1 MLWGRTIGEWAVGIA
16 VYTLITAVVL
26 SLLVLDFVIVRYDV
40 MALLIQA
47 LSGSEIVGSVSRLL
61 FVLGQIWVIIL
72 SIRIPPSFWEKRLAV
87 LPFQAD
93 PDNSALALCIGLA
106 SGAFLLVIVA
116 LWMPEDLPGVPE
128 FWNAQVCMDSI
139 FGVGLPWSKPVI
151 FTVSSKGYTII
162 RRNGMLKLNE
172 QADEFLGHCP
182 TWVSIRNDHHRG
194 LLLIE
199 RYHPGMQDIV
209 NRLDREAGIRHPAD
223 KETEIERGGN
233 TKSWHAGCHATP
245 ADGSHGRNRSE
256 PGPRPTRCSNRCA
269 TAGLNHSRS
278 IRPRSA
284 GG

>member
-1 MLWGRTIGEWAVGIA
+1 MRKGIDPPHIVALTIVVCAAIAPAFMLWGRTIGEWAVGIA

-139 FGVGLPWSKPVI
+139 FRGRSSMVQAGHIHRVFERLHDHTSEWDAEAERAGRRVLGPLPNMGFDSQRPSSGTAPDR
-151 FTVSSKGYTII
+151 TVPPGH
-162 RRNGMLKLNE
+162 
-172 QADEFLGHCP
+172 AGHCQQ
-182 TWVSIRNDHHRG
+182 VGSRG
-194 LLLIE
+194 
-199 RYHPGMQDIV
+199 RY
-209 NRLDREAGIRHPAD
+209 PAS
-223 KETEIERGGN
+223 GG
-233 TKSWHAGCHATP
+233 
-245 ADGSHGRNRSE
+245 
-256 PGPRPTRCSNRCA
+256 
-269 TAGLNHSRS
+269 
-278 IRPRSA
+278 
-284 GG
+284 

>member
-1 MLWGRTIGEWAVGIA
+1 MMRKGIDPPHIVALTIVVCAAIAPAFMLWGRTIGEWAVGIA

-116 LWMPEDLPGVPE
+116 LWMPEDFPGVPE

-172 QADEFLGHCP
+172 QADEFLDYCP

-223 KETEIERGGN
+223 KETEN
-233 TKSWHAGCHATP
+233 
-245 ADGSHGRNRSE
+245 
-256 PGPRPTRCSNRCA
+256 
-269 TAGLNHSRS
+269 
-278 IRPRSA
+278 
-284 GG
+284 

>member
-1 MLWGRTIGEWAVGIA
+1 MRKGIDPPHIVALTIVVCAAIAPAFMLWGRTIGEWAVGIA

-61 FVLGQIWVIIL
+61 FVLGQIWIIIL

-172 QADEFLGHCP
+172 QADEFLGYCP

-223 KETEIERGGN
+223 KETEN
-233 TKSWHAGCHATP
+233 
-245 ADGSHGRNRSE
+245 
-256 PGPRPTRCSNRCA
+256 
-269 TAGLNHSRS
+269 
-278 IRPRSA
+278 
-284 GG
+284 

>member
-1 MLWGRTIGEWAVGIA
+1 MRKGIDPPHIVALTIVVCAAIAPAFMLWGRTIGEWAVGIA

-61 FVLGQIWVIIL
+61 FVVGQIWVIIL

-93 PDNSALALCIGLA
+93 PDNSALALCIGLF

-172 QADEFLGHCP
+172 QADEFLDYCP

-223 KETEIERGGN
+223 KETE
-233 TKSWHAGCHATP
+233 K
-245 ADGSHGRNRSE
+245 
-256 PGPRPTRCSNRCA
+256 
-269 TAGLNHSRS
+269 
-278 IRPRSA
+278 
-284 GG
+284 

>member
-1 MLWGRTIGEWAVGIA
+1 MRKGIDPPHIVALTIVVCAAIAPAFMLWGRTIGEWAVGIA

-139 FGVGLPWSKPVI
+139 FGVGLP
-151 FTVSSKGYTII
+151 
-162 RRNGMLKLNE
+162 
-172 QADEFLGHCP
+172 
-182 TWVSIRNDHHRG
+182 
-194 LLLIE
+194 
-199 RYHPGMQDIV
+199 
-209 NRLDREAGIRHPAD
+209 
-223 KETEIERGGN
+223 
-233 TKSWHAGCHATP
+233 
-245 ADGSHGRNRSE
+245 
-256 PGPRPTRCSNRCA
+256 
-269 TAGLNHSRS
+269 
-278 IRPRSA
+278 
-284 GG
+284 

>member
-1 MLWGRTIGEWAVGIA
+1 MRKGIDPPHIVALTIVVCAAIAPAFMLWGRTIGEWAVGIA

-116 LWMPEDLPGVPE
+116 LWMPEDLPGSRNSGMRRFV
-128 FWNAQVCMDSI
+128 W
-139 FGVGLPWSKPVI
+139 
-151 FTVSSKGYTII
+151 I
-162 RRNGMLKLNE
+162 R
-172 QADEFLGHCP
+172 F
-182 TWVSIRNDHHRG
+182 S
-194 LLLIE
+194 
-199 RYHPGMQDIV
+199 
-209 NRLDREAGIRHPAD
+209 
-223 KETEIERGGN
+223 
-233 TKSWHAGCHATP
+233 
-245 ADGSHGRNRSE
+245 GSVFH
-256 PGPRPTRCSNRCA
+256 GPRRSYSPCLRKATRSYVGMGC
-269 TAGLNHSRS
+269 
-278 IRPRSA
+278 
-284 GG
+284 

>member
-1 MLWGRTIGEWAVGIA
+1 MMRKGIDPPHIVALTIVVCAAIAPAFMLWGRTIGEWAVGIA

-93 PDNSALALCIGLA
+93 PDNSALALCIGLF

-139 FGVGLPWSKPVI
+139 FGGRSSMVQAGHIHRVFERLHDHTSEWDAEAERAGRRVLGLLPNMGFDSQRPSSGTAPDR
-151 FTVSSKGYTII
+151 TVPPGH
-162 RRNGMLKLNE
+162 
-172 QADEFLGHCP
+172 AGHCQQ
-182 TWVSIRNDHHRG
+182 VGSRG
-194 LLLIE
+194 
-199 RYHPGMQDIV
+199 RY
-209 NRLDREAGIRHPAD
+209 PAS
-223 KETEIERGGN
+223 GG
-233 TKSWHAGCHATP
+233 
-245 ADGSHGRNRSE
+245 
-256 PGPRPTRCSNRCA
+256 
-269 TAGLNHSRS
+269 
-278 IRPRSA
+278 
-284 GG
+284 

>member
-1 MLWGRTIGEWAVGIA
+1 MRKGIDPPHIVALTIVVCAAIAPAFMLWGRTIGEWAVGIA

-93 PDNSALALCIGLA
+93 PDNSALALCIGLF

-139 FGVGLPWSKPVI
+139 FGVGLPWSNPESAAPQTKTQTQTKTEKKPAPEP
-151 FTVSSKGYTII
+151 K
-162 RRNGMLKLNE
+162 
-172 QADEFLGHCP
+172 
-182 TWVSIRNDHHRG
+182 
-194 LLLIE
+194 
-199 RYHPGMQDIV
+199 
-209 NRLDREAGIRHPAD
+209 
-223 KETEIERGGN
+223 KETPAEEKPEEQ
-233 TKSWHAGCHATP
+233 TPTAPEPATDP
-245 ADGSHGRNRSE
+245 TSGEWTE
-256 PGPRPTRCSNRCA
+256 P
-269 TAGLNHSRS
+269 
-278 IRPRSA
+278 
-284 GG
+284 